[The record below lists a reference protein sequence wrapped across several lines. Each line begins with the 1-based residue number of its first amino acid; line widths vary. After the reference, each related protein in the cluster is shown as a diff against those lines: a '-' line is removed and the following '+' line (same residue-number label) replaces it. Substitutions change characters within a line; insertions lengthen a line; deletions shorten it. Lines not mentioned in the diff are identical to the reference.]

1 MSINPLHGAR
11 VQHGLSLH
19 EIASSTRL
27 SPRIVNDLDSGRFEQ
42 LPAGIYARSY
52 VRAFAVAVGLNP
64 DDTLTDLNDQLPRPV
79 ELVPT
84 LLDQARPPRP
94 RVVSGGIVRAAAV
107 DLTLLFA
114 LSLLLLS
121 VVAGYCGLPVRG
133 LVRIAPGPMVGL
145 CAPVWVVYEML
156 LGRLC
161 GQRIFW
167 SGSSFLIPSSI
178 GILSFCAVSPRPV
191 VRRFNS
197 SLSSASF
204 AAAAGSLIRLTRSP
218 GSFFRS

>member
-27 SPRIVNDLDSGRFEQ
+27 SPRIVNALDSGRFEQ

-64 DDTLTDLNDQLPRPV
+64 DDALTDLSEQLPRPV
-79 ELVPT
+79 ELVPA

-94 RVVSGGIVRAAAV
+94 RVVPGGIVRAAAV
-107 DLTLLFA
+107 DLALLFA

-121 VVAGYCGLPVRG
+121 VVAGYAACPCAGSSGSLPARWSG
-133 LVRIAPGPMVGL
+133 FA
-145 CAPVWVVYEML
+145 
-156 LGRLC
+156 RLFGSSTKC
-161 GQRIFW
+161 CSAGSAV
-167 SGSSFLIPSSI
+167 SGSSGPAVPS
-178 GILSFCAVSPRPV
+178 
-191 VRRFNS
+191 
-197 SLSSASF
+197 
-204 AAAAGSLIRLTRSP
+204 
-218 GSFFRS
+218 